1 VGKQRVI
8 SRGKVGVEERV
19 YRVRTVDG
27 DVVGRTL
34 VRRVVVVSPRP
45 RVIAV
50 GTRRQASCD
59 PNYSGCV
66 PISRDVD
73 CAGGQGDGP
82 AYLDTAVRIT
92 GSDIYDLDRDGDGWA
107 CEDD

>member
-1 VGKQRVI
+1 MVA
-8 SRGKVGVEERV
+8 RGEAGVEERV
-19 YRVRTVDG
+19 YRVRKVDG
-27 DVVGRTL
+27 EVVRRTL
-34 VRRVVVVSPRP
+34 VRRVVVTPPRP

-50 GTRRQASCD
+50 GTRRQSSCD

-66 PISRDVD
+66 PISSDVD
-73 CAGGQGDGP
+73 CAGGQGNGP
-82 AYLDTAVRIT
+82 AYLDTAVRVT